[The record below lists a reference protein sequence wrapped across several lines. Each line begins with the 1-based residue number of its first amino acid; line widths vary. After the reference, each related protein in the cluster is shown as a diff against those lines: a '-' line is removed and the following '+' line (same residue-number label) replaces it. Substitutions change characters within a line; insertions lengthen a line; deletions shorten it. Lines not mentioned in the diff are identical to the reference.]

1 MNNYKEIE
9 TEIDNFLSDNLEG
22 YYLNNKCVGIN
33 CDYILTLNY
42 DNEKISVKQIDIQ
55 QNFNQEQKFIYDFF
69 NLLITD
75 DIDVS

>member
-42 DNEKISVKQIDIQ
+42 DNEK
-55 QNFNQEQKFIYDFF
+55 NFCKTNRHTTK
-69 NLLITD
+69 L
-75 DIDVS
+75 